1 MSTATTTAMSHATT
15 EPDLSKRSNSHRY
28 FALCNS
34 CFWCAS
40 YLRHMGTVK
49 CSSCK
54 NEIIEPIPIRS
65 DEAFLFQYDRKRGVS
80 LQFLTA

>member
-1 MSTATTTAMSHATT
+1 
-15 EPDLSKRSNSHRY
+15 
-28 FALCNS
+28 
-34 CFWCAS
+34 
-40 YLRHMGTVK
+40 MGTVK

>member
-1 MSTATTTAMSHATT
+1 MSTATTTAMSHTT
-15 EPDLSKRSNSHRY
+15 IESDLSKRSTNRRY
-28 FALCNS
+28 FALCNL

-40 YLRHMGTVK
+40 YLWHMDAIK
-49 CSSCK
+49 CSSC
-54 NEIIEPIPIRS
+54 NTEIIEPIPIRS